1 MSSTETSTTEPT
13 TPVEHHKEHPTPRQY
28 VNIALVLAVLTA
40 LEVSTY
46 FFDFGVIAIP
56 LLVIL
61 MAVKFVYVAGF
72 FMHLKYDVAIYSRMM
87 YTGCSWLS
95 GSTRSRSWSYS
106 SIRRPICS
114 PGCCTRTRTSDQHVG
129 DHRERRRP

>member
-13 TPVEHHKEHPTPRQY
+13 TPVEQHKEHPTPRQY
-28 VNIALVLAVLTA
+28 VNVALVLAVLTA

-46 FFDFGVIAIP
+46 FLDFGVIAIP

-87 YTGCSWLS
+87 YAGLFLALGLYAIAILVIVFDSAPTL
-95 GSTRSRSWSYS
+95 
-106 SIRRPICS
+106 
-114 PGCCTRTRTSDQHVG
+114 
-129 DHRERRRP
+129 